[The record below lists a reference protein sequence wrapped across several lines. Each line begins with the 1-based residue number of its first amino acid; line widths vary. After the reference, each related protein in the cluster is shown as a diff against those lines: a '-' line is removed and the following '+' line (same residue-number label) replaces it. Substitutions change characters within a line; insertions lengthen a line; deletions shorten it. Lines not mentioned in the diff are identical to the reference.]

1 MAIATA
7 QAALPYVAN
16 QQEIC
21 YVIGDDAY
29 DRYSSWVDK
38 ENSDTII
45 VGSLRLWALGNQPKQ
60 KKETETEYKVYS
72 QQSIAL
78 FEEEEAAEAEQ
89 QMNIVREEMLSEI
102 RNLGNLP
109 NNWDGYGAI
118 RVRPRSLA
126 NAMDVISARE
136 IDCTMIDEVFAQP
149 NGTVYIRWKND
160 EKRKLGLEIG
170 EKMMSYYVDT
180 SEETVFYERVQI
192 SEENI
197 RMLSENI
204 GLL

>member
-7 QAALPYVAN
+7 QAAQPYEAN

-21 YVIGDDAY
+21 YVIGDEAY

-38 ENSDTII
+38 ENSDTIV
-45 VGSLRLWALGNQPKQ
+45 VGSLRLWALRNQPKQ
-60 KKETETEYKVYS
+60 KTETETEYKVYNP
-72 QQSIAL
+72 QSIEL

-89 QMNIVREEMLSEI
+89 QLNLVREEMLSEI

-118 RVRPRSLA
+118 RVRPKSLA
-126 NAMDVISARE
+126 NAIDVISAKE
-136 IDCTMIDEVFAQP
+136 IDSTMIDEVFAQP
-149 NGTVYIRWKND
+149 NGTVYIRWEND

-170 EKMMSYYVDT
+170 ENMMSYYVDT
-180 SEETVFYERVQI
+180 SEETMFYERVQI

-197 RMLSENI
+197 RKLSENI
-204 GLL
+204 SLL